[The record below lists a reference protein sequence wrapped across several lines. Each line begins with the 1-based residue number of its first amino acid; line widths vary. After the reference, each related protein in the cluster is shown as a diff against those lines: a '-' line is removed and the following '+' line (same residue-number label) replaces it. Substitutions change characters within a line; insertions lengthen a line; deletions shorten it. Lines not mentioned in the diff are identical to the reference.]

1 MFGLGWAEIMVAA
14 VVGLI
19 VIGPKELPV
28 VFRKIGQFVG
38 KAKGMARD
46 FSRAMNDAADDSG
59 MKDAMDSMNS
69 LQDGVRSVADPTT
82 KWKDFEPGPETSKLA
97 DERTEKA
104 NKMHDSMADKAQVRL
119 DSIKVAS
126 EAVEIHSTPKETSNT
141 ASKKPA
147 VKKPVRSKKPMKKV
161 TAQKNTTASPKIAT
175 TKTVSNKA
183 APKSGKTS

>member
-82 KWKDFEPGPETSKLA
+82 KLKDFAPSPETSKLA
-97 DERTEKA
+97 EERAEKA
-104 NKMHDSMADKAQVRL
+104 NKMHDSMADKAQARL
-119 DSIKVAS
+119 VSVEVVS

-141 ASKKPA
+141 SSKKPA
-147 VKKPVRSKKPMKKV
+147 VKKPVSSKKPKKKV
-161 TAQKNTTASPKIAT
+161 TAQKNTTASLKIAT
-175 TKTVSNKA
+175 KKTVSNKA

>member
-69 LQDGVRSVADPTT
+69 LQDGVRSVTDPTT
-82 KWKDFEPGPETSKLA
+82 KWKDFVPGSETSKLSE
-97 DERTEKA
+97 ERAEKTK
-104 NKMHDSMADKAQVRL
+104 KMHDSIADKAQGRL
-119 DSIKVAS
+119 D
-126 EAVEIHSTPKETSNT
+126 
-141 ASKKPA
+141 A
-147 VKKPVRSKKPMKKV
+147 VKIANETAEIDPAPKKTVVKKAVRSKKPTKEV
-161 TAQKNTTASPKIAT
+161 IAQKNMTASTKVT
-175 TKTVSNKA
+175 TSKKTSNKA